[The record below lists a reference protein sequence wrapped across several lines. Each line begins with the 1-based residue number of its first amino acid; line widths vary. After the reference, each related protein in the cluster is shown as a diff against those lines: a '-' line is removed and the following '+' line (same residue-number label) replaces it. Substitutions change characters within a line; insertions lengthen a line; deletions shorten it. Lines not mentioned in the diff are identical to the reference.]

1 MKDLEVYY
9 AGSAKEASALL
20 KEKGDS
26 SWPMGGGTDLIGVIR
41 EGILPQQ
48 INEIV
53 SLKKAEDLQGINAG
67 RGNNTF

>member
-26 SWPMGGGTDLIGVIR
+26 SWPMGGAQTWKASLGKAFCHSKLIK
-41 EGILPQQ
+41 QY
-48 INEIV
+48 N
-53 SLKKAEDLQGINAG
+53 
-67 RGNNTF
+67 